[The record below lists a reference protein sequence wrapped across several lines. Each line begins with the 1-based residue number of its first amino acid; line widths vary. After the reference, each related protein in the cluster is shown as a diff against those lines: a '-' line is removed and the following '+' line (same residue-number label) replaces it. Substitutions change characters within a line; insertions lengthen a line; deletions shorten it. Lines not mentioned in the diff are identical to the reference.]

1 MYNYLGLLISS
12 KNSSY
17 KFLISTVFEIWFLK
31 VETDNLSVQQNE
43 MFCILSTGLKK
54 FLLDKILDQKISHL
68 LQFSIIK
75 FAYIAFV
82 LKSFQQNVDF
92 QKYENK

>member
-1 MYNYLGLLISS
+1 
-12 KNSSY
+12 
-17 KFLISTVFEIWFLK
+17 
-31 VETDNLSVQQNE
+31 

-75 FAYIAFV
+75 FAYIASV